1 MVKSKKVLGHVL
13 QCQQETDFMS
23 VRLYKSSH
31 CQQMTWHTSSLTL
44 CHVKYDTIF
53 ITCFFTILF
62 SPPTGGYLLLTA
74 YRNDFRSDASL
85 SRGGQCHV
93 DGVQK
98 ISPCCSGT
106 VLTPAPV
113 FVGCSGY
120 SLKRSLHLSLLLSLF
135 HTLKGK

>member
-1 MVKSKKVLGHVL
+1 MVKSKYVLGHVL
-13 QCQQETDFMS
+13 QCQQDTDFMS
-23 VRLYKSSH
+23 VRLYKTSH
-31 CQQMTWHTSSLTL
+31 CQQMTL
-44 CHVKYDTIF
+44 CQVKYDTIF

-62 SPPTGGYLLLTA
+62 SPPTGGYLLLMA
-74 YRNDFRSDASL
+74 YRNDFRSDALL

-93 DGVQK
+93 DGVHK
-98 ISPCCSGT
+98 ISPYCSAT
-106 VLTPAPV
+106 ILTSAPV